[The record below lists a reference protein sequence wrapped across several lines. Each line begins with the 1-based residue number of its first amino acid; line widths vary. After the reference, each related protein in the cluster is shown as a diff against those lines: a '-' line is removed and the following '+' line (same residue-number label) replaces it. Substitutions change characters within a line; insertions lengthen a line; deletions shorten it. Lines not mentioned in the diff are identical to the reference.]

1 VPRTQVSSRAPGL
14 PGGAAAA
21 HWEPMD
27 QARAAHRSERSART
41 VLELNASQHGERTG
55 TAAP

>member
-1 VPRTQVSSRAPGL
+1 MPRTRVSSRTPGL
-14 PGGAAAA
+14 PGGGAAA
-21 HWEPMD
+21 HWKPMD
-27 QARAAHRSERSART
+27 QARAAHRSEHSAWT